1 MSAFLSNKVLYW
13 VSAVARASRAADK
26 AALADSRFPGS
37 TAIDTNEARERFDS
51 GVPVIDVR
59 GLRLYNKRHIP
70 GAYHLE
76 LKNDFTP
83 KNLASIIRKDEPAVI
98 YCNGTHCSLS
108 YKAVTKAVQWGFTN
122 ILYYREGMKAWRRS
136 NNPVESVTE

>member
-1 MSAFLSNKVLYW
+1 MQHQTLLIICLIFASTTQAAWQSPET
-13 VSAVARASRAADK
+13 VA
-26 AALADSRFPGS
+26 GS
-37 TAIDTNEARERFDS
+37 TAIDTNEAMGRLDS
-51 GVPVIDVR
+51 GVPFIDVR
-59 GLRLYNKRHIP
+59 DLRLYNKRHIP

-83 KNLASIIRKDEPAVI
+83 ENLAKIIKQDEPAVI

-122 ILYYREGMKAWRRS
+122 ILYYREGMKVWRRS